1 MIRDAWVIAVG
12 GATLIG
18 AAALVAV
25 FGRARLGLWG
35 ATPVAWVAPVSLLAA
50 LGALALGASVA
61 RRARRLASPPVGW
74 ATHLVATLLFSAFF
88 TLPAAWLLI
97 EPLGIFGALLAL
109 PYAWFSG
116 AVTVYL
122 LRSAG
127 IL

>member
-1 MIRDAWVIAVG
+1 MNRDGCTLAVG

-35 ATPVAWVAPVSLLAA
+35 STPVAWVAPVSLLAA
-50 LGALALGASVA
+50 IGAVALGASVA

-74 ATHLVATLLFSAFF
+74 ATHLFVTLLFSAFF
-88 TLPAAWLLI
+88 TVPAAWLMI
-97 EPLGIFGALLAL
+97 EPLGVFGALLTF
-109 PYAWFSG
+109 PYAWVCG
-116 AVTVYL
+116 ALTVYL
-122 LRSAG
+122 LRSAR